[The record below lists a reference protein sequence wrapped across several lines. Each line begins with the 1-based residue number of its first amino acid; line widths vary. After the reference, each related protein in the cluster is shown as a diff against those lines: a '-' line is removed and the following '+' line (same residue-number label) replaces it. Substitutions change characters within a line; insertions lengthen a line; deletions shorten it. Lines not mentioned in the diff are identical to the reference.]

1 MVPRQMKI
9 PDMKSP
15 ASPYAQIRA
24 GDIRDGEADG
34 QSGPYRHGERFSDD
48 ERRPPT
54 GSGRSAKSRFRPNLW
69 RKAMSG
75 TGADSLI
82 SHPARQPDFL
92 IGQAVSAGGLLY
104 DVQNPY
110 CRFKVEHSL

>member
-1 MVPRQMKI
+1 
-9 PDMKSP
+9 
-15 ASPYAQIRA
+15 
-24 GDIRDGEADG
+24 
-34 QSGPYRHGERFSDD
+34 
-48 ERRPPT
+48 
-54 GSGRSAKSRFRPNLW
+54 
-69 RKAMSG
+69 MSG